1 MKTAVIWSNVE
12 YSNIPFGHLYQLDK
26 VGITNVIILLNDDE
40 FKKAHKTKF
49 VVFDDT
55 EAQTVIEHYQSQSN
69 RLKIEVINTGI
80 ASTEEEKLAFY
91 LKKHAKK
98 QYKLHLYLCK
108 ETIPWVSEELCAKPA
123 ITDTTK
129 YSIIP
134 FFTKNTR
141 RQLPLFE
148 APSSSE
154 QAIKLLQNNLAP
166 CLCYKLDLFD
176 LLHYQWLFNIF
187 VELISL
193 KIKLHEG
200 KSVEFSLPFNKL
212 VKDFNKNIA
221 DLEKAEKNF
230 EITHKKA
237 YSTLN
242 SPDKF
247 TLWQHNKNVKK
258 KEQLE
263 NKFPKLI
270 GKLIELYDQL
280 ALQENLDDVPED
292 NFAQKK
298 S

>member
-12 YSNIPFGHLYQLDK
+12 YTDIPFGHLYQLDK
-26 VGITNVIILLNDDE
+26 VGISNVIILLNEDE
-40 FKKAHKTKF
+40 FKKAHEAKF

-55 EAQTVIEHYQSQSN
+55 EPQTIIEHYQSQSN

-80 ASTEEEKLAFY
+80 ASTEEEKLDFY
-91 LKKHAKK
+91 LKKHAEE

-108 ETIPWVSEELCAKPA
+108 ETIPWVSEELSAKPA
-123 ITDTTK
+123 IIETTK

-148 APSSSE
+148 APCSSD

-193 KIKLHEG
+193 KIKLHKD
-200 KSVEFSLPFNKL
+200 KSTEFSLQLNNL
-212 VKDFNKNIA
+212 IKDFNKNII
-221 DLEKAEKNF
+221 DLEKAENNF
-230 EITHKKA
+230 EKTHKKA

-242 SPDKF
+242 KPHAV
-247 TLWQHNKNVKK
+247 TRLHHAKNVKK
-258 KEQLE
+258 KELLE
-263 NKFPKLI
+263 NNFPKLI
-270 GKLIELYDQL
+270 GKLVELYDQL
-280 ALQENLDDVPED
+280 ALQENLDEGAKD
-292 NFAQKK
+292 NFTQKNF
-298 S
+298 